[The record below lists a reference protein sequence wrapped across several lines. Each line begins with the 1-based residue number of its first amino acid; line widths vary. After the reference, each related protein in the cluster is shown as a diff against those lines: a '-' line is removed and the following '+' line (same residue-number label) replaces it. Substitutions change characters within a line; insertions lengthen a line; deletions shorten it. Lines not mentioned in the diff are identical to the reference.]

1 MITWIL
7 VIAVIILYLGN
18 LVRADRSK
26 ALERELALL
35 YLNQDILFSEAG
47 RTSGRPLT
55 RHRGSRFENEDIG
68 L

>member
-18 LVRADRSK
+18 LARASREK
-26 ALERELALL
+26 VLERELSLL
-35 YLNQDILFSEAG
+35 YLNQDILFEQAS
-47 RTSGRPLT
+47 RVNGRPLT
-55 RHRGSRFENEDIG
+55 RHLGSRFETQEY